1 MVKDAD
7 IPTKIVNVSG
17 APVAKKARVH
27 FLRGPIS
34 LPWLKRAARL
44 PGKAYTLSTILW
56 WFKGMNPTK
65 TIKVTTKSLKD
76 FSVSEDAY
84 RDGLKRLEEA
94 GLVSVTRKKG
104 QRALIEIIVL
114 EDEAVRSPKRT
125 TPRP

>member
-7 IPTKIVNVSG
+7 IPTKIVTPG
-17 APVAKKARVH
+17 TAPATKIAKVY
-27 FLRGPIS
+27 FLRGPIP
-34 LPWLKRAARL
+34 LPWLQRAASL
-44 PGKAYTLSTILW
+44 PGKAYALGTILW

-65 TIKVTTKSLKD
+65 PIKVTTKSLKG

-94 GLVSVTRKKG
+94 GLVSVMRNKG

-114 EDEAVRSPKRT
+114 EDEAVRPPKAASS
-125 TPRP
+125 